1 MLAALNRN
9 KSCGSPD
16 SRKKLAPIKEK
27 IKDSSSSISI
37 MFTNS
42 VSSADSNDGDF
53 IEEHYVPVTFLSG

>member
-1 MLAALNRN
+1 MLAVNRN
-9 KSCGSPD
+9 KSCGSPN
-16 SRKKLAPIKEK
+16 SRKRLAPIKEK

-53 IEEHYVPVTFLSG
+53 IEEKYEPVAFLSG